1 MVGFYQAELLPLGA
15 NNADNAFNS
24 TSVVAN
30 ADGSILERLE
40 YLQSNGGLVA
50 AILSGAAGLAS
61 FPSAAAPANDVSLAE
76 VIRAIYNLVVPT
88 TATGT
93 TDVDVSA
100 SDYTAGAGVPL
111 LTITPAAGAPIA
123 DLIVDLDLNK
133 DTTGLLVVNTSETIQ
148 LVVESKIDGTNWRSL
163 SKSWPAASSTTG
175 LGVPDAA
182 DDLDAADD
190 SVGIRLHLGP
200 VGVSQAIRINLLL
213 SAETGGDAEIPYAV
227 HYRAMAA
234 PTITD
239 VAAG

>member
-1 MVGFYQAELLPLGA
+1 MSKYYEAHKSQLGENSS
-15 NNADNAFNS
+15 NNAFDS
-24 TSVVAN
+24 TNVARN

-40 YLQSNGGLVA
+40 HIQATLD
-50 AILSGAAGLAS
+50 GAAGIAS
-61 FPSAAAPANDVSLAE
+61 FPTAAAPANAVSMAE
-76 VIRAIYNLVVPT
+76 VLRAVYNLLVPT

-100 SDYTAGAGVPL
+100 SDYTAGAGVPI
-111 LTITPAAGAPIA
+111 LTIAPATGFPLW
-123 DLIVDLDLNK
+123 DVVVDLDLNK
-133 DTTGLLVVNTSETIQ
+133 DTTGLLVVNTAETIQ
-148 LVVESKIDGTNWRSL
+148 FVVESKIDGTNWRSL
-163 SKSWPAASSTTG
+163 GMSWPAASSTTG

-190 SVGIRLHLGP
+190 SVGVRFRLGV
-200 VGVSQAIRINLLL
+200 VGVTQQIRVNLLL

-227 HYRAMAA
+227 HYRGVSA